1 MIRQNYL
8 TDPYSINPNIKIM
21 TSPCKISFLSVMS
34 IIGLAACS
42 NEKLSDIPNEPNET
56 QSSEIRFHLNTNDF
70 TRADNHDSDI
80 KTLHLAF
87 YKSGATTPSLI
98 TVKKATL
105 SGEPGNYTVKAEFSP
120 IDMPDMVVAYANID
134 DLTLIETGLFTTT
147 TDKVILD
154 DGYPIM
160 SSATYFTN
168 TESNEIAYFS
178 KLTPDN
184 ISGKDPVNIYL
195 DRLAAKVQVKKASE
209 IGLTDVKAIDKDNNN
224 ITLSI
229 NADDMKWGIL
239 ATDKST
245 YLLKK
250 VENKSY
256 EDYAKLLSL
265 WKTPD
270 KWNDTEKHTF
280 HWANSVNHGTS
291 FNSEKISSLA
301 VKDITTGLGVDP
313 IYTHET
319 TRSGEETAKVNAR
332 PSIVISAQYYK
343 SDNTPANTFFR
354 YRSGGKDRIYTDAAD
369 FIAEVEKAQRCIY
382 TKEEGSENPTL
393 ANPGSLTSMLT
404 LSHPS
409 ADITS
414 TDGTEFPAQ
423 YLSPQINT
431 ESFSNYCDAS
441 GKSYENAADINKA
454 LFAQFNVIEE
464 YNAGK
469 CVFIIPIEHING
481 ENPLYGLVRNHS
493 YTLTLKSIA
502 GFGRGVAK
510 EDSPISDMV
519 VPGLSDSY
527 TINASLQVNDW
538 TEITQEI
545 DISNQ

>member
-34 IIGLAACS
+34 VIGLAACS

-98 TVKKATL
+98 TVKEATL

-134 DLTLIETGLFTTT
+134 DPTLIETGLFTATT
-147 TDKVILD
+147 NKVILD

-168 TESNEIAYFS
+168 TESNEISYFA
-178 KLTPDN
+178 KLTPEN
-184 ISGKDPVNIYL
+184 ISGTKPVDIYL
-195 DRLAAKVQVKKASE
+195 ERLAAKVQVNQASS
-209 IGLTDVKAIDKDNNN
+209 ISLTAVEAVDKENNP
-224 ITLSI
+224 ITLSLK
-229 NADDMKWGIL
+229 AEDMKWGIL

-245 YLLKK
+245 YLIKQM
-250 VENKSY
+250 ENKSY
-256 EDYAKLLSL
+256 DDYATLLSA
-265 WKTPD
+265 TT
-270 KWNDTEKHTF
+270 WNNTNNHTI

-291 FNSEKISSLA
+291 FNSKNISSLA
-301 VKDITTGLGVDP
+301 IKDITTGLGVDP

-332 PSIVISAQYYK
+332 PSIVISAQYYT
-343 SDNTPANTFFR
+343 SDNTTATNFYR
-354 YRSGGKDRIYTDAAD
+354 YRSGGKDQIYTDPAD
-369 FIAEVEKAQRCIY
+369 FIAEVVKAQRCIY
-382 TKEEGSENPTL
+382 TKEEGTENPTI
-393 ANPGSLTSMLT
+393 ANPETLKTMLG

-423 YLSPQINT
+423 YLSPQINAEFPST
-431 ESFSNYCDAS
+431 YCDAS
-441 GKSYENAADINKA
+441 GKLYGNAADINKA
-454 LFAQFNVIEE
+454 LYDQFNVIEE

-481 ENPLYGLVRNHS
+481 ENKLYGLVRNHS